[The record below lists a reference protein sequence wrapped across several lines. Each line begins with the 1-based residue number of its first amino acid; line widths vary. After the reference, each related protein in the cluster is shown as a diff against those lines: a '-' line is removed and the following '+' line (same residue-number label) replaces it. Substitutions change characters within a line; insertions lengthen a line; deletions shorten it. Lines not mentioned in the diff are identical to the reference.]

1 VRKFRFTGRSRTLVR
16 VVVPGVIAALTA
28 AACSSS
34 SHSSSSSSSSAGGAS
49 TVVTSAATPGV
60 TAPAVVNLGYVADM
74 QVPDPDIFYEIEG
87 NSVVTSVY
95 EGLVQYGNNTTTIV
109 PALADSWTV
118 SADGM
123 SYTFKLHPGVPFHD
137 GSGTM
142 ASSDVKASFTRRTAL
157 GSVSAPGYMLAQVTS
172 YDTPDPLT
180 FVVHLKSPVS
190 AFLDYLAAPYG
201 PKVEDA
207 TGLTAHAG
215 SDMDQT
221 YLKTH
226 DLGTG
231 PFTMTDFV
239 PADHYTL
246 SAVANYWGGKP
257 QVTQIHIAI
266 LPDISTQQLE
276 FKGGQLQMILH
287 GLSKDDIKSY
297 ENNPKYQVQRFP
309 ANFKTWLMVNENKG
323 IFKDAGLR
331 TALRSAINRQQ
342 IIDQV
347 YGSDAT
353 LSTQFYPS
361 GELPTGLATDTPTYD
376 PTQLAKA
383 VASLSNK
390 KVDLA
395 YSSDDARNQRDAEII
410 QTELQAAGL
419 NATVR
424 GIPIAQVFNLPTQPA
439 QAPDLLLS
447 TVNPDASHPDTW
459 ARIFS
464 HTFDNTNGTLNWLLC
479 SVPAA
484 DKEMDLGL
492 GATTQAD
499 VQAHYGKAG
508 DLEAA
513 SGCFDTIADV
523 KDVVVADAGYS
534 NWYHQPPTLYS
545 VKFGVLKLSS
555 S

>member
-1 VRKFRFTGRSRTLVR
+1 VRILA
-16 VVVPGVIAALTA
+16 PGVVAALTA
-28 AACSSS
+28 AACSGS
-34 SHSSSSSSSSAGGAS
+34 SSSSSSSSASAGGPT
-49 TVVTSAATPGV
+49 TVVSSTPAV

-74 QVPDPDIFYEIEG
+74 QVPDPDVFYEIEG
-87 NSVVTSVY
+87 NSVVTNVY
-95 EGLVQYGNNTTTIV
+95 DGLVQYDNNSTKIV
-109 PALADSWTV
+109 PSLAESWTV
-118 SADGM
+118 APDGLT
-123 SYTFKLHPGVPFHD
+123 YTFKLRPGVAFHD

-142 ASSDVKASFTRRTAL
+142 TSADVKASFTRRTAL
-157 GSVSAPGYMLAQVTS
+157 GSVSAPGYMLAQASS
-172 YDTPDPLT
+172 YDTPDPMT

-201 PKVEDA
+201 PKVSDA

-215 SDMDQT
+215 SDMAQT

-231 PFTMTDFV
+231 AFTMSDFV

-246 SAVANYWGGKP
+246 TAFPNWWAGKP
-257 QVTQIHIAI
+257 QVAQIHIAI

-276 FKGGQLQMILH
+276 LKGGQLQMILH
-287 GLSKDDIKSY
+287 GLSRDDIKSF
-297 ENNPKYQVQRFP
+297 ENNPKFQVQRFP
-309 ANFKTWLMVNENKG
+309 ANFKTWLMVNPNKG
-323 IFKDAGLR
+323 IFKDANLR
-331 TALRSAINRQQ
+331 AALRSAINRQQ
-342 IIDQV
+342 IVDQV

-353 LSTQFYPS
+353 LSTQYYPA
-361 GELPTGLATDTPTYD
+361 GELPAPLAADTPTYD
-376 PTQLAKA
+376 PTLLAKA
-383 VASLSNK
+383 AAGLSNK

-464 HTFDNTNGTLNWLLC
+464 HTFDSTNGTLNWLLC
-479 SVPAA
+479 PNPAA

-492 GATTQAD
+492 AATSAAD
-499 VQAHYGKAG
+499 VQAHYAKAA
-508 DLEAA
+508 DLIVA

-523 KDVVVADAGYS
+523 KDVVVAAAGYG

-545 VKFGVLKLSS
+545 VKFGLLKLSS

>member
-1 VRKFRFTGRSRTLVR
+1 VPLSRSCKL
-16 VVVPGVIAALTA
+16 AALGMSA
-28 AACSSS
+28 AVVMGACSSS
-34 SHSSSSSSSSAGGAS
+34 KSSNAGVSSGAGS
-49 TVVTSAATPGV
+49 TTSAPSV
-60 TAPAVVNLGYVADM
+60 TAPAVINIGYTADM

-87 NSVVTSVY
+87 NSVVTNVY
-95 EGLVQYGNNTTTIV
+95 EGLVTYGNNTTKIG
-109 PALADSWTV
+109 PALADSWTI
-118 SADGM
+118 SPDGM
-123 SYTFKLHPGVPFHD
+123 TYTFKLHAGVAFHD
-137 GSGTM
+137 GTGTM
-142 ASSDVKASFTRRTAL
+142 TSGDVKASFTRRTAL
-157 GSVSAPGYMLAQVTS
+157 GSVSAPGYMLAQVAS
-172 YDTPDPLT
+172 YETPDPLT
-180 FVVHLKSPVS
+180 FVIHLKSPVS

-207 TGLTAHAG
+207 AGLTKNAG
-215 SDMDQT
+215 SDMGQT
-221 YLKTH
+221 FLKTH

-231 PFTMTDFV
+231 PFTMSDFV

-246 SAVANYWGGKP
+246 TAFASYWGGKP
-257 QVTQIHIAI
+257 AVTEFRIKI

-287 GLSKDDIKSY
+287 GLSKTDIASY
-297 ENNPKYQVQRFP
+297 EHNPKYQVQRFP
-309 ANFKTWLMVNENKG
+309 AHFKTWVMVNENKG
-323 IFKDAGLR
+323 IFKDQGLR

-342 IIDQV
+342 IVDQV

-353 LSTQFYPS
+353 LSTQFYPA
-361 GELPTGLATDTPTYD
+361 GELPPSMAADTPAYD
-376 PTQLAKA
+376 PSLLAKA
-383 VASLSNK
+383 VAGITGSK

-419 NATVR
+419 DATVR

-459 ARIFS
+459 ARIFT

-492 GATTQAD
+492 GATTPAD

-508 DLEAA
+508 DLVVA
-513 SGCFDTIADV
+513 SGCFDSIADV

-534 NWYHQPPTLYS
+534 NWVHRPPTVFSFEL
-545 VKFGVLKLSS
+545 GALKLSGS
-555 S
+555 

>member
-1 VRKFRFTGRSRTLVR
+1 MRLFRPRNLAVLGISAA
-16 VVVPGVIAALTA
+16 VVVAG
-28 AACSSS
+28 CSSS
-34 SHSSSSSSSSAGGAS
+34 KSSTATPASAGAS
-49 TVVTSAATPGV
+49 NTTATPGV
-60 TAPAVVNLGYVADM
+60 TAPSVVNIGYTADM

-87 NSVVTSVY
+87 NSVMTNVY
-95 EGLVQYGNNTTTIV
+95 EGLVKYGNNSTTIT
-109 PALADSWTV
+109 PGLAASWTV
-118 SADGM
+118 SADGLT
-123 SYTFKLHPGVPFHD
+123 YTFKLRSGVAFHD
-137 GSGTM
+137 GTGTM
-142 ASSDVKASFTRRTAL
+142 TSRDVKASFTRRTAL
-157 GSVSAPGYMLAQVTS
+157 GSVSAPGYMLAQVAS
-172 YDTPDPLT
+172 YDTPEPLT
-180 FVVHLKSPVS
+180 FVVHLKTSVS

-207 TGLTAHAG
+207 AGLTKNAG

-231 PFTMTDFV
+231 PLTMSEFV
-239 PADHYTL
+239 PGDHYTL
-246 SAVANYWGGKP
+246 KGFAGYWGGAP
-257 QVTQIHIAI
+257 QVTQLHISI
-266 LPDISTQQLE
+266 LPDIATQQLE

-287 GLSKDDIKSY
+287 GLSKDDIASY
-297 ENNPKYQVQRFP
+297 EHNAKYQVQRFP
-309 ANFKTWLMVNENKG
+309 ANFKTWVMVNENKG
-323 IFKDAGLR
+323 VFKDQAMR
-331 TALRSAINRQQ
+331 TALRSAINRHQ

-347 YGSDAT
+347 YGSDAA
-353 LSTQFYPS
+353 LSTQYYPA
-361 GELPTGLATDTPTYD
+361 GELPTSMAADTPTYD
-376 PTQLAKA
+376 PSSLAKA
-383 VASLSNK
+383 VAALSGSK

-508 DLEAA
+508 DLEVA